1 MDKNQLFAITGAV
14 LIATGG
20 VAGVRAW
27 ANAAGAATLRA
38 PSAEVDNI
46 HTLAPIEVRP
56 TREQLRELH
65 PQARPVEQDSDV
77 AGGGGVALDMPY
89 YSFAVMPMRASRG

>member
-1 MDKNQLFAITGAV
+1 MDKNQLFAIAGAG

-38 PSAEVDNI
+38 PSAEVDTI
-46 HTLAPIEVRP
+46 QTLAPIEVRP
-56 TREQLRELH
+56 TREQLRQLH
-65 PQARPVEQDSDV
+65 PQAPRTEDSGAV
-77 AGGGGVALDMPY
+77 AGGGVALDMPY
-89 YSFAVMPMRASRG
+89 YSFAVQPTQASRG

>member
-1 MDKNQLFAITGAV
+1 MDKNQLFAIAGAV
-14 LIATGG
+14 LIATSG

-46 HTLAPIEVRP
+46 QTLAPIEVRP

-65 PQARPVEQDSDV
+65 PQAHAEQGSDV
-77 AGGGGVALDMPY
+77 TAGGGVALDMPY
-89 YSFAVMPMRASRG
+89 YSFAVLPMRASRG

>member
-65 PQARPVEQDSDV
+65 PQARAEQDSDV

>member
-65 PQARPVEQDSDV
+65 PQARAEQDSDV
-77 AGGGGVALDMPY
+77 AGGGVALDMPY